1 MSGITTQV
9 EAQLRLDVMGAEVPR
24 QLLGVQQDPGGVHQ
38 PGNHHAELHLT
49 PQQLIERE
57 R

>member
-24 QLLGVQQDPGGVHQ
+24 RLLEVQQDPGGVHQ
-38 PGNHHAELHLT
+38 PGNHHAGLHLT
-49 PQQLIERE
+49 RQQLIERE